1 MPSLFF
7 IILVAM
13 TVDANTKDISI
24 FGIGKLGLCLAL
36 NLEKSNFNVLGVDVS
51 EEYVGK
57 VNSKALKS
65 TERGVEDLLKQSRN
79 FRATTSTA
87 DGVAFSD
94 NLFVFVATPSLPDG
108 SYDHSQILGLAE
120 KLKSLGKQETTKHLI
135 IGCTTMPS
143 FCDELQRDL
152 GEYNYEI
159 SYNPEFIAQ
168 GTIIADQ
175 LEPDMVLIG
184 SRKTEKAQDIIDIY
198 KNLVKNDPSYHVM
211 SPISAEICKI
221 SLNCFIT
228 TKIAFT
234 NMVGDLATEVG
245 AEPQKIMN
253 AIGSD
258 SRVGSKCT
266 KYGHGYGGP
275 CFPRDNRA
283 LGFFAKKNH
292 CCIEISDATDNSN
305 KEHLNFMVQNYDG
318 PEEITFDSVSYK
330 PESDIIEESQQLF
343 YAVGLAKIGIHVTI
357 RERPQ
362 VIEKLKGIYEN
373 LFEYEIR

>member
-1 MPSLFF
+1 MW
-7 IILVAM
+7 VAM
-13 TVDANTKDISI
+13 NADTNNVTI

-36 NLEKSNFNVLGVDVS
+36 NLERSNFNVLGVDIS
-51 EEYVGK
+51 QDYIDQ
-57 VNSKALKS
+57 VNSKTLRS
-65 TERGVEDLLKQSRN
+65 TEKDVETLLRDSEN
-79 FRATTSTA
+79 FTATTSTYS
-87 DGVAFSD
+87 GVEFSN
-94 NLFVFVATPSLPDG
+94 NLFVMVATPSLEDG
-108 SYDHSQILGLAE
+108 SYDHSQILSLVE
-120 KLKSLGKQETTKHLI
+120 ELKSLGRQSTTKHLI

-143 FCDELQRDL
+143 FCDELQSELD
-152 GEYNYEI
+152 EYNYEI

-168 GTIIADQ
+168 GTVIADQ

-184 SRKTEKAQDIIDIY
+184 SRKEDKAQDIIDIY
-198 KNLVKNDPSYHVM
+198 KKLVKNNPPYHVM
-211 SPISAEICKI
+211 SPISAELCKI

-245 AEPQKIMN
+245 AEPQKIMD
-253 AIGSD
+253 AIGTD

-292 CCIEISDATDNSN
+292 CCIEISNATDKCN
-305 KEHLNFMVQNYDG
+305 KEHLNFMIQTYDG
-318 PEEITFDSVSYK
+318 PKEITFDSVTYK

-343 YAVGLAKIGIHVTI
+343 YAAGLAKTGIKVTI
-357 RERPQ
+357 RERPH
-362 VIEKLKGIYEN
+362 VLEKIKDIYDT